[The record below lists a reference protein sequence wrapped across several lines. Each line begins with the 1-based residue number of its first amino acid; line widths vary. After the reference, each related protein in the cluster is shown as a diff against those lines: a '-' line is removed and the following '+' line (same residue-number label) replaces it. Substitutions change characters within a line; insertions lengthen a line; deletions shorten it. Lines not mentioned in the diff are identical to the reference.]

1 MYERRRAMNPTR
13 IECNE
18 EKEEEKKYPKNLHKF
33 FSTAFGPIAG
43 RYLVR
48 QQSHMQL
55 RN

>member
-1 MYERRRAMNPTR
+1 MNGRAMNPTR
-13 IECNE
+13 IECIEENE
-18 EKEEEKKYPKNLHKF
+18 ERKKMSEKFTQILVPR
-33 FSTAFGPIAG
+33 SRGIAAH